1 MDKST
6 LQIFDI
12 LSSNLDDS
20 LSISTL
26 TKKIKKKYGNAYYA
40 NIYQKIQKL
49 KKQNLINLNQ
59 MGRTSLIE
67 LNFQNYLLLDFL
79 TEMDIEK
86 KRKFFKNKPELLP
99 ILIEIEQAMNNICSI
114 RTIGS
119 IKIERNIKLNRIE
132 LLFLLKKSSN
142 YYNQTIWIHKRMLD
156 TQKKYNIQITGLI
169 TTQNKFSELI
179 GSDEINPIREFLP
192 HILNLF
198 CPQSFW
204 GEIKS
209 IKDKSKIRTFLD
221 ELKPT
226 KISDTDLFYNLN
238 RFGYKEFGWKI
249 ETGKKIC
256 IEYIINAMLLQN
268 NSRLFE
274 AIPIIISKNNFDPN
288 LLIFLCQKFQ
298 TSDKL
303 LGLLKAIR
311 EIKPENEII
320 KTIEI
325 LDSLQIEEIP
335 TNKQEIIEKMRLY
348 NAT

>member
-12 LSSNLDDS
+12 LSSNLGDF

-26 TKKIKKKYGNAYYA
+26 TKKIKEKYGNAYYA

-49 KKQNLINLNQ
+49 KKQNLINLDQ
-59 MGRTSLIE
+59 IGRTSLIE

-86 KRKFFKNKPELLP
+86 KRKFFKNKPELLS
-99 ILIEIEQAMNNICSI
+99 ILIELEQSMNNICSI
-114 RTIGS
+114 RTFGS

-142 YYNQTIWIHKRMLD
+142 YHSQTIWIHKRIFEI
-156 TQKKYNIQITGLI
+156 QKKYNIQITGLI
-169 TTQNKFSELI
+169 ITQNKFSELT
-179 GSDEINPIREFLP
+179 GSNEINPIREFLP
-192 HILNLF
+192 CILNLF

-204 GEIKS
+204 REIKS
-209 IKDKSKIRTFLD
+209 IKDKSKIRTVMD

-226 KISDTDLFYNLN
+226 KISETDLFYNLN

-256 IEYIINAMLLQN
+256 IEYIIMAMLLRN
-268 NSRLFE
+268 DFRLFE
-274 AIPIIISKNNFDPN
+274 AIAIIISKNKFDTN
-288 LLIFLCQKFQ
+288 LLIFLCQKFH
-298 TSDKL
+298 TSEKL
-303 LGLLKAIR
+303 LGLLKAIK
-311 EIKPENEII
+311 EIKSENEII

-325 LDSLQIEEIP
+325 LDSLQIKETP
-335 TNKQEIIEKMRLY
+335 TNKQDIIEKMRRY